1 MLYSGSLTS
10 PLKMEWTRAS
20 DRQKVGRDK
29 ADRPRREIIMET
41 TTIQI
46 ISALAVFA
54 LTVLGFLWS
63 LHRDMV
69 SLRKEVNKEMIGL
82 RQEFG
87 KDMAGLRQEFSRDI
101 SDLRERMARMEGLLE
116 GFVARPQESQS

>member
-1 MLYSGSLTS
+1 
-10 PLKMEWTRAS
+10 
-20 DRQKVGRDK
+20 
-29 ADRPRREIIMET
+29 MET

-54 LTVLGFLWS
+54 LAVLGFLWS
-63 LHRDMV
+63 LHRDMA

-87 KDMAGLRQEFSRDI
+87 KDMIDLRQEFGKDMTDLRQEFSRDI